1 MQEIK
6 QSQGAS
12 GKCKCLAAA
21 TVFQSTKKN
30 LNEAIG
36 QQWEVLEE
44 VQAREN
50 SRIFL
55 RKSVSD

>member
-12 GKCKCLAAA
+12 GKCKCLAAT

-30 LNEAIG
+30 LNEAIR
-36 QQWEVLEE
+36 QQWTVLEE
-44 VQAREN
+44 
-50 SRIFL
+50 SRQEKIQEF
-55 RKSVSD
+55 S